1 MLCDLWNSHTIC
13 DYSPPPAAATIA
25 SKTFWKN
32 SYVVE
37 NPRPSAFFGN
47 FILWAQLN
55 SELKKIISSCW
66 WVTRTRSRPG
76 RWRRDYFNW
85 QWKTT
90 RIRFRKLD
98 KSDIETTRPISAT
111 HLRYFSS
118 SISSGYGFTEI
129 TISIR
134 HPRTGERSFYRV
146 PIIKIISKLQIG
158 HNEKLGFEFEETYDS
173 QECIL

>member
-1 MLCDLWNSHTIC
+1 MTLRHLLWPLLSHQKRFER
-13 DYSPPPAAATIA
+13 SPK
-25 SKTFWKN
+25 S
-32 SYVVE
+32 SE
-37 NPRPSAFFGN
+37 NPRPSALFGN

-55 SELKKIISSCW
+55 SELKKIFSSCW

-98 KSDIETTRPISAT
+98 KSDIETTRPISAA